1 MSTFTFDGK
10 NFEFPIGVYVYFGR
24 IGLIFAV
31 FFLLISLFFA
41 ITGFIG
47 KNMFG
52 AIFGIVIFILFGVM
66 AFLYQKPRL
75 ILYPDKIAFVEHGLI
90 KPRYLSYEACK
101 LHFHE
106 VKHHGSGKLIYT
118 LAFIYQDE
126 KGDWQQFAKMNAT
139 YIRLNEHYFDTKTTL
154 AFFEQLL
161 ERVKR

>member
-10 NFEFPIGVYVYFGR
+10 TFEFPIGVYVYFGR

-52 AIFGIVIFILFGVM
+52 MIFGFVIFILFGVM

>member
-1 MSTFTFDGK
+1 MNTFTFDGK
-10 NFEFPIGVYVYFGR
+10 TFEFPIGVYVYFGR

-106 VKHHGSGKLIYT
+106 VKHHGSGKLI

>member
-1 MSTFTFDGK
+1 MNTFTFDGK
-10 NFEFPIGVYVYFGR
+10 TFEFPIGVYVYFGR

-31 FFLLISLFFA
+31 FFPLISLFFA

-47 KNMFG
+47 KNMLWYL
-52 AIFGIVIFILFGVM
+52 ALSY
-66 AFLYQKPRL
+66 LSWL

-139 YIRLNEHYFDTKTTL
+139 YIRLNKHYFDTKTTL
-154 AFFEQLL
+154 VFFEQLL
-161 ERVKR
+161 ERVKRW